1 LHDILPGIQKTTINE
16 RILPEQVF
24 LDIQLSSRQD
34 SGFSQA
40 FSRKIC
46 LLLLE

>member
-1 LHDILPGIQKTTINE
+1 MPG
-16 RILPEQVF
+16 QVF
-24 LDIQLSSRQD
+24 LDIQLSSRRD

>member
-1 LHDILPGIQKTTINE
+1 MPG
-16 RILPEQVF
+16 QVF
-24 LDIQLSSRQD
+24 HDIQLSSRGD

-40 FSRKIC
+40 FSLKNC